1 MKKSVSL
8 TLFLLFFFSYAYF
21 YPGGGHN
28 EASRLDVIRALI
40 NDQSFIVDKY
50 AYNSADLIKINGH
63 YYGSKAPGSTFLGV
77 PAFWLFEKIFSL
89 TSWPLEIRD
98 HFVCYWTSVVT
109 VALPC
114 ALGLL
119 VLYWLLLRFRATP
132 RESIYC
138 TLALGFGS
146 LFFPFATLFFS
157 HAVTAS
163 LLIAG
168 FYQLM
173 VGGKTW
179 RWICG
184 GFFLGS
190 AIMFEYTAAAAAG
203 LIGLYCFWRYRREP
217 RALAWIIAAGVVGL
231 LPAFIQNAI
240 AFGNPFFLSYEAY
253 AQSSDSTFA
262 AHKKGFL
269 GISLPF
275 LHAADWK
282 LFLGNLAEIS
292 IRPLRGLFIFNPI
305 LLLSIPGFL
314 LIGRRIIHRDYPY
327 PAEAVLAFL
336 IFIAY
341 WIINAGFGDSI
352 VYWGGGASFGPRHII
367 PMLPFAALALLESLR
382 SRRLRSWFVPLLA
395 LSVFFC
401 LMATAIEP
409 RTPYAPRNALFDYY
423 WPAFLKGN
431 FATTTTGVF
440 SNMPLLADTVA
451 FNWGKLGGLPGPFQL
466 IPLFIFWFLAARQL
480 DRHLGGSRGFVYGTL
495 IFTVLVA
502 SFPILASL

>member
-50 AYNSADLIKINGH
+50 AYNSADLIKIDGH

-77 PAFWLFEKIFSL
+77 PFFYAAEKVLSL
-89 TSWPLEIRD
+89 TPWPAQIRD
-98 HFVCYWTSVVT
+98 HFVCYWTGVFT

-114 ALGLL
+114 ALGMV

-138 TLALGFGS
+138 TLAIGLGS

-157 HAVTAS
+157 HAVTAT
-163 LLIAG
+163 LLLAG
-168 FYQLM
+168 FYQLV
-173 VGGKTW
+173 VGGKRW

-217 RALAWIIAAGVVGL
+217 RALAWIVAAGLVGL
-231 LPAFIQNAI
+231 LPALIQNWV

-282 LFLGNLAEIS
+282 LFLGNLSEIS

-305 LLLSIPGFL
+305 LLLTLPGFYL
-314 LIGRRIIHRDYPY
+314 VARRVWRRDYPY
-327 PAEAVLAFL
+327 PSEAILAFT
-336 IFIAY
+336 IFLAY

-382 SRRLRSWFVPLLA
+382 DRSLRAWFVPLLC

-409 RTPYAPRNALFDYY
+409 RTPYAPNNALFAYY
-423 WPAFLKGN
+423 WPLFLKSD
-431 FATTTTGVF
+431 FATTATGVF
-440 SNMPLLADTVA
+440 SNAPIAAGTVA
-451 FNWGKLGGLPGPFQL
+451 FNWAKLAGFAGRFQL
-466 IPLFIFWFLAARQL
+466 IPLFVFWFLAARQL
-480 DRHLGGSRGFVYGTL
+480 DRHLGGNRGFVYVTSV
-495 IFTVLVA
+495 FTILVA
-502 SFPILASL
+502 GFQILASL